1 MAPPAPDYATAA
13 AWSAGPFGPG
23 AAATVPAGATPA
35 ARLTA
40 VDVFYVHPTTSK
52 SREVWNQDIADAAEN
67 RWADESVVARQAS
80 VFNACCRVFS
90 PRYRAAT
97 AKAFTS
103 PAGRDAAFALAFSDI
118 ERAFD
123 WYLAHENKG
132 RPFIIAG
139 HSQGA
144 FHMATLLER
153 RIDGTPLQR
162 QMVAA
167 YIIGINLAE
176 GDFGRRFKVAKPCA
190 RPDDTGC
197 VLQWQ
202 AILASSDVAK
212 AAGYSQSTFVAK
224 YGDVPGKQSL
234 CLNPL
239 TFDAR
244 RPAAPARARAG
255 RSARRSR
262 LRRGAPAA
270 ARQGRGA
277 LRTGPAGGRCR
288 SRARTEAAARR
299 LDALP
304 RFRPVLR
311 RHPRRRRAAGAG
323 IPAAWACPPVKR
335 LAAPGWR
342 CWPLPLLGHGS
353 VRRRRAQRL
362 AAAR

>member
-1 MAPPAPDYATAA
+1 MKMRKLIAAISLGLAAPLAAQPASAPIPDIAAIAPPPPDYATAA
-13 AWSAGPFGPG
+13 AWSSGPFGPG
-23 AAATVPAGATPA
+23 PAVSVPQGATPL
-35 ARLTA
+35 ARNPA
-40 VDVFYVHPTTSK
+40 VDVFYVHPTTSR
-52 SREVWNQDIADAAEN
+52 SRDVWNQDVADAAEN

-80 VFNACCRVFS
+80 AFNHCCRVFS

-103 PAGRDAAFALAFSDI
+103 PVGRDAAFALAFSDI

-153 RIDGTPLQR
+153 RIDGTPLQNR
-162 QMVAA
+162 MVAA

-176 GDFGRRFKVAKPCA
+176 GDFGRRYKVAKPCA

-202 AILASSDVAK
+202 AFLASSDISK
-212 AAGYSQSTFVAK
+212 AAGYSQSTFVAQ
-224 YGDVPGKQSL
+224 YGDVPGKQSI

-244 RPAAPARARAG
+244 RPAAPARRALG
-255 RSARRSR
+255 AVPGDPGFGLVRPL
-262 LRRGAPAA
+262 LRGKVA
-270 ARQGRGA
+270 ARCEQGLLVVDVDPA
-277 LRTGPAGGRCR
+277 LELKPLPGG
-288 SRARTEAAARR
+288 SMHYHDFGLFYADIRADAARR
-299 LDALP
+299 A
-304 RFRPVLR
+304 RAFGRHGR
-311 RHPRRRRAAGAG
+311 RH
-323 IPAAWACPPVKR
+323 K
-335 LAAPGWR
+335 
-342 CWPLPLLGHGS
+342 
-353 VRRRRAQRL
+353 
-362 AAAR
+362 

>member
-1 MAPPAPDYATAA
+1 MRRPAAFLALCVAAPLGAQPAPTPAEILAIAPPAPDYSVAA

-23 AAATVPAGATPA
+23 AAATVPGGATPA
-35 ARLTA
+35 ARLA
-40 VDVFYVHPTTSK
+40 GVDVFYVHPTTSK

-67 RWADESVVARQAS
+67 RWVDESVVARQAS

-123 WYLAHENKG
+123 WYLAHENHG

-176 GDFGRRFKVAKPCA
+176 GDFGRRFRNVRPCV
-190 RPDDTGC
+190 RPADTGC
-197 VLQWQ
+197 VLQFE
-202 AILASSDVAK
+202 AILAGSDVAK
-212 AAGYSQSTFVAK
+212 AAGYAQSTFVAK
-224 YGDVPGKQSL
+224 YGDLPGKQSV
-234 CLNPL
+234 CFNPL

-244 RPAAPARARAG
+244 RPTAPARASQGAVPGDPGFGAVRPLVRGKVAAHCENGLLVVEPDPALDMRPLPGGSMHYHDFGLFYADIRADAV
-255 RSARRSR
+255 R
-262 LRRGAPAA
+262 
-270 ARQGRGA
+270 
-277 LRTGPAGGRCR
+277 
-288 SRARTEAAARR
+288 RARA
-299 LDALP
+299 
-304 RFRPVLR
+304 FRQ
-311 RHPRRRRAAGAG
+311 AG
-323 IPAAWACPPVKR
+323 
-335 LAAPGWR
+335 
-342 CWPLPLLGHGS
+342 
-353 VRRRRAQRL
+353 RAQR
-362 AAAR
+362 

>member
-1 MAPPAPDYATAA
+1 VMMNRLIAALALLLAAPLAAQPTGISAPAEVAAMSPPPPDYATAA

-23 AAATVPAGATPA
+23 PAATVPQGATPA
-35 ARLTA
+35 ARGAA

-80 VFNACCRVFS
+80 AYNGCCRVFS

-103 PAGRDAAFALAFSDI
+103 PAGRDAAFALAFSDV

-153 RIDGTPLQR
+153 RIQGTALQR

-176 GDFGRRFKVAKPCA
+176 GEFGPRFKTVKPCT
-190 RPDDTGC
+190 RPADTGC
-197 VLQWQ
+197 VVQFE
-202 AILASSDVAK
+202 AILAGSDVAK
-212 AAGYSQSTFVAK
+212 AAGIAQSTFVAK
-224 YGDVPGKQSL
+224 YGDLPGKQSV

-244 RPAAPARARAG
+244 RPAAPAQASQGAVPGEPGFGAVRGLVRGKVAAHCEQGLLVVDVDPALDLKPLPGGSMHYHDFGLFYADIRADAVRRARAF
-255 RSARRSR
+255 RRH
-262 LRRGAPAA
+262 
-270 ARQGRGA
+270 
-277 LRTGPAGGRCR
+277 GGR
-288 SRARTEAAARR
+288 
-299 LDALP
+299 
-304 RFRPVLR
+304 
-311 RHPRRRRAAGAG
+311 
-323 IPAAWACPPVKR
+323 K
-335 LAAPGWR
+335 
-342 CWPLPLLGHGS
+342 
-353 VRRRRAQRL
+353 
-362 AAAR
+362 